1 MAANFP
7 VKITN
12 LRDIWD
18 YNIFVEITLRTV
30 FMCHGVI
37 MIDFAANYISF
48 NLIYNLWYSVQ
59 RLMISEP
66 FNMLPLHTS
75 CCSSKG
81 CIKVSFRHI

>member
-30 FMCHGVI
+30 FICHYVI

-66 FNMLPLHTS
+66 LCYPYTQNAVLA
-75 CCSSKG
+75 
-81 CIKVSFRHI
+81 KVV